1 MKALLRLAIS
11 TAVLIPEIA
20 GATENT
26 KEDFSL
32 IPQIHGVIRTTYEM
46 LTDDTEGRFQVKN
59 ARLNVS
65 GKVAPVISYFIQ
77 FDCSAKGK
85 MKFLDAYGL
94 LNVSKQVAVKAGQFR
109 EPFGV
114 DNFLGPGTYYFTNT
128 SFIQDY
134 ICNYRGTG
142 AQLGYAPES
151 VPFKAEAGVFNCAG
165 IEDHEVW
172 EKSPAFASKVS
183 YRIGNVTLYTG
194 FQSVKPG
201 MARMNLI
208 DGTVSW
214 KAGEWKA
221 EGEYMMINYTNDVAP
236 VCHTYNF
243 YVNRGFDVKAGVF
256 NRASVQARLDGH
268 GNYYNGKLTDSETG
282 AITLT
287 KCKRNRVTVGGTLNY
302 TYKKVSADVRLN
314 YEKYLYGS
322 SVDHTKA
329 DGDKVC
335 AELVIKF

>member
-1 MKALLRLAIS
+1 MKALFKLAVAAASILPF
-11 TAVLIPEIA
+11 AAYA
-20 GATENT
+20 GENGD
-26 KEDFSL
+26 KSFSL
-32 IPQIHGVIRTTYEM
+32 IPQVHGVIRASYET
-46 LTDDTEGRFQVKN
+46 LTDDPEGRFQVKN

-65 GKVAPVISYFIQ
+65 GKVAPIISYYIQ

-94 LNVSKQVAVKAGQFR
+94 LNLSNQVGLKAGQFR

-114 DNFLGPGTYYFTNT
+114 DNFLGPGSYYFTNV
-128 SFIQDY
+128 SFIGDY
-134 ICNYRGTG
+134 ICNYRGVG
-142 AQLGYAPES
+142 GQLSYAPQS
-151 VPFKAEAGVFNCAG
+151 VPFKAEAGVFNAAG

-183 YRIGNVTLYTG
+183 YRLGNVSLYSG

-201 MARMNLI
+201 FVRMNLI

-214 KAGEWKA
+214 TAGEWKA
-221 EGEYMMINYTNDVAP
+221 EGEYMLIHYTNDSAP
-236 VCHTYNF
+236 ACHSYNF
-243 YVNRGFDVKAGVF
+243 YVNRGFDVEAGVF
-256 NRASVQARLDGH
+256 NRASLQARLDGH
-268 GNYYNGKLTDSETG
+268 SNYYNGKMADADTG
-282 AITLT
+282 APAVT
-287 KCKRNRVTVGGTLNY
+287 KCKRHRVTVGGTLTY

-322 SVDHTKA
+322 TADYKKA
-329 DGDKVC
+329 DGDKIC